1 MKKET
6 RILLIVVLTICSM
19 ITPVSCVVKKVQF
32 DKNCSGFIKQAA
44 DANTVEIAFER
55 ITIAIDYAE
64 HHGLTEGYTSVIY
77 QTEEDNIGFWYK
89 NLKACQEELG
99 AALNSSQLEKSNVL
113 MKVRESLTDNGEHG
127 TELTIPLGISR
138 YPNNTLFGIFGWISI
153 LIWIFLF
160 CLIEDS

>member
-19 ITPVSCVVKKVQF
+19 ITPVSCVVKNVQF
-32 DKNCSGFIKQAA
+32 GKNCSGYIKQAA

-77 QTEEDNIGFWYK
+77 QTEGDNIGFWYK
-89 NLKACQEELG
+89 NLKACQKELG

-113 MKVRESLTDNGEHG
+113 MKVRESLTDIGEKG
-127 TELTIPLGISR
+127 TVLTIPSGISR
-138 YPNNTLFGIFGWISI
+138 YPNNTLFGIFGWISM